1 MSDLWLGDTTIPT
14 FADVQPDKA
23 QAVKVL
29 EEAAEVYGAWQAWN
43 DHPSDAAK
51 MRVIDEVCDMF
62 QAGANLLAA
71 MGVESIESDMERM
84 RKRNEARGRE
94 YA

>member
-1 MSDLWLGDTTIPT
+1 MSDLWLGYTAIPT